1 MTLRIHYLLPC
12 LVLVALG
19 ATGGLYAAEAEISL
33 EDAWKALPE
42 YEYGQ
47 DMAVLLAVDRA
58 VIEAMAS
65 PSARS
70 ACAGRLAGV
79 LEADGTTLA
88 ARQYICLQLRQV
100 GTPAEVPVLE
110 RLLGEPE
117 TSQMARYALEAIPG
131 DESLAAL
138 RAALATQEGDLLIG
152 VVNSLAARKDAVSVA
167 TLQRLAESES
177 EAVQSAALGALGRI
191 GDGEAVAYLVGRARK
206 AGTSTPQHLA
216 VPLLH
221 SADALALAGNTDQA
235 GAIYA
240 KLSQPGQPSGVR
252 RAALE
257 AMLRLEEDDATETVL
272 AWFADPDPD
281 RRAVAS
287 ARLHKLSHERLDE
300 LADRLAELPDPSK
313 LTLIEV
319 LASRGGKAML
329 PRVMSIAQSDNP
341 ELRLAGIR
349 CLGMVGDASVIP
361 FLLDTLAAGG
371 DLAEAAQQTLVG
383 LPRDQVGRALLDAL
397 DNRPELRVPV
407 IQTLD
412 KLTYYEAIDPLVA
425 IAAQRDPD
433 VYGPALDGL
442 RGIADPDAH
451 DVPRLVKLLLG
462 TSRGKHRDEVEKT
475 LLIVCDKLPAGADR
489 AGPVL
494 DALRQVDPA
503 EAPRY
508 LPLLGRL
515 GGPKALERIQS
526 ALENSNQGI
535 QEAAVRAL
543 CNWPNAEVAG
553 ELLDLAS
560 NSDTKAY
567 RGWALRAYVRV
578 VSLKSDRPEEK
589 TLAMLQN
596 AMKLADD
603 VDNKRL
609 VLERTA
615 TVRTM
620 EAVAWLAQH
629 LDDPALAQA
638 ASAAIVELAHH
649 RFLRHPNM
657 DRFGPILEKV
667 GALSKDPAVVERAKR
682 YRLGL

>member
-1 MTLRIHYLLPC
+1 MLPTNRVLPC

-19 ATGGLYAAEAEISL
+19 AAAGLHAAEAEISV
-33 EDAWKALPE
+33 EDAWKALPK

-47 DMAVLLAVDRA
+47 DLAVLLAVDRA
-58 VIEAMAS
+58 VIETMAS

-70 ACAGRLAGV
+70 ACAGRLAAL

-100 GTPAEVPVLE
+100 GAPAEVPVLA
-110 RLLGEPE
+110 RLLGQPE
-117 TSQMARYALEAIPG
+117 TSEMARYALEAIPG

-138 RAALATQEGDLLIG
+138 RAALATQKGDLLTG
-152 VVNSLAARKDAVSVA
+152 VVNSLAARKDAGSVA
-167 TLQRLAESES
+167 ALKRLAEAES

-191 GDGEAVAYLVGRARK
+191 AGDEATAFLIGRAEK
-206 AGTSTPQHLA
+206 SGIPTPQRLA
-216 VPLLH
+216 VPLLR

-235 GAIYA
+235 RAIHTR
-240 KLSQPGQPSGVR
+240 LSQTGQPSGVR

-257 AMLRLEEDDATETVL
+257 ALLRLQKDDPTETVL

-287 ARLHKLSHERLDE
+287 GRLQKLPDQRLDA
-300 LADRLAELPDPSK
+300 LANRLAELPDPSK

-319 LASRGGKAML
+319 LASRGGKGML
-329 PRVMSIAQSDNP
+329 PRVMAIAQSDNP

-361 FLLDTLAAGG
+361 FLIDTLAARG
-371 DLAEAAQQTLVG
+371 DLTEAAQQTLVG
-383 LPRDQVGRALLDAL
+383 LPRDQVGAALLDAL

-442 RGIADPDAH
+442 RGIADPDAT

-489 AGPVL
+489 AAPVL
-494 DALRQVDPA
+494 DALKQVDPA
-503 EAPRY
+503 EAPKY

-515 GGPKALERIQS
+515 GGPKALEIIRS
-526 ALENSNQGI
+526 ALGSSNPDI

-543 CNWPNAEVAG
+543 CNWPTAEVADK
-553 ELLDLAS
+553 LLDLAS
-560 NSDTKAY
+560 NSDTKTF
-567 RGWALRAYVRV
+567 RQWALRAYVRV
-578 VSLKSDRPEEK
+578 VSLQSDRPEAE

-596 AMKLADD
+596 AMKLADNT
-603 VDNKRL
+603 DNKRL
-609 VLERTA
+609 VLERTS

-638 ASAAIVELAHH
+638 ACASIVELAHH

-667 GALSKDPAVVERAKR
+667 AGLSKDPTVVERAKR